1 MKEKKIIIKITVA
14 SILLLALLI
23 SCIGVMSLCEKTQ
36 ALTLVDGEIPS
47 AKANN
52 LGELLLK
59 DYEQDTT
66 GAGKIFNGAVF
77 FNLIESITGRKNIKL
92 SEIAA
97 LAETKTSNDIRDLDV
112 DGKDLF
118 VEINGLKWMPT
129 YLSTNRSGEPIL
141 TFWLATS
148 QENKVRSDKFHTSV
162 TNSKGKYP
170 STMYGTSW
178 MRASVLNNGGGY
190 AASYNAGSLTNVA
203 QNSSS
208 DWAIYTMT
216 KAQGVA
222 GSIKEFIEVPNNVS
236 WQRNQKAL
244 TYVTSSAYR
253 TSYGYN
259 NNGDALDEGGN
270 GTAGNFLTDT
280 TVDTAG
286 YKAWGADSLWLP
298 SIAETG
304 VNGVEGLW
312 KISNNQR
319 SSNQSVWLRSARYF
333 NYDCVYALSSNGTS
347 MGVGNVG
354 PIYKQGVRP
363 AFHLNLKKVVDRV
376 GFEEPYDVESEYN
389 GEIQDL
395 SNIEDKTKTNWYHIK
410 YMSKLSCL
418 TDMRNVKTHEVAVKL
433 TDDAIAAGAVFAGEA
448 NLSKGEDDYTR
459 VFNFKIIPKPLNVTW
474 SNSDS
479 GIAIPSLI
487 DSEICSNGSG
497 IKDVVNLNVN
507 YTGRNGTV
515 YDSPNMPKVIG
526 EYTTTITSLS
536 NLNYTLDESAT
547 VFKDFKKTETNIPL
561 PTFFP
566 KNWYNYSG
574 SIRTYEL
581 ELDSEYKGDYT
592 VHIPA
597 EFMGRYDLNKSTTS
611 DGTVTVKASQAGTYE
626 LELRLTDNVNTQWK
640 FEDGS
645 VSKDNFRLQFK
656 IEPLPLELSIDS
668 DGIIDT
674 VLEEDLDLY
683 VQVQSRPKIGET
695 VLLDFYVQRI
705 GSESQILVYSD
716 FQLDSYMPDFTIK
729 LSLSK
734 VEIPAEY
741 KLVVKI
747 KNKDGSS
754 EYVNYAVTW
763 TDVIFNV
770 QEKVDVN
777 SKIFWQLR
785 INGVINTT
793 MDFDINIT
801 ETPVFDKIELIYTG
815 KEYSFTVSLPRGY
828 SVDLSYSADG
838 YINGYKN
845 AKNVNV
851 GEYITTVRTLLP
863 EGLIK
868 EYSIKWTIKKAHFDL
883 SGVKWL
889 YNGQLPYDK
898 INGSEAILDPKT
910 LPMGLEPHYSNNTGT
925 TVGTSGSASVTF
937 TLDPAYVGNYIK
949 PDGADTSTFIDPNS
963 DFEWSKTWT
972 IVQAEIQASSW
983 KNQSYTDINGK
994 AFDIPVLRDPNADG
1008 GIVEYEY
1015 YECDS
1020 TGNIINNTPI
1030 KINDIVWSESDAKYY
1045 IAKPILQDT
1054 NNYTLDDP
1062 SAQSKVF
1069 RVGKDLTKVQ
1079 VSLEKD
1085 TVEYNTN
1092 SRHAT
1097 VKVADSALPNTA
1109 FELTYYDG
1117 YTRLTTAPTE
1127 VGKYRV
1133 EVSLKSSYI
1142 DKYQI
1147 DGDYEFDYEIVK
1159 AQIAVDWNTSAK
1171 PNVLNLKY
1179 GQINGVEYEIVDKDG
1194 AVVAYSDLKAGET
1207 YKIRAKIKDNQLA
1220 NFIFAD
1226 GTIETAW
1233 QEFSVSANDHLYDP
1247 NSPGHP
1253 SYPQTDPDSPP
1264 QDPSNP
1270 DDNNPS
1276 SGNNP
1281 GGSPFDDILQKL
1293 KDVPL
1298 WQIIAGVISI
1308 ILTIIFLSKTAKYDN
1323 ERKKFKK
1330 KADKLDTSMYAAG
1343 FLGVAMSIW
1352 TAIACVLIGL
1362 AAVSLVMMLAAKSR
1376 RNKAEEAYEEQLEEY
1391 NRNQKDLDERKR
1403 EAEYSRRDDEYR
1415 RRREEDNMRR
1425 DEEYRRRDE
1434 DMQMMFMRMFG
1445 GGNMGG
1451 EGAPQG
1457 GAYMGIQHG
1466 IAPEDVRA
1474 IISDA
1479 VTALLPGMQQMLPQ
1493 PAAND
1498 HTIKE
1503 LIDKNDKN
1511 MQKMMERNDERM
1523 NQMMKNQE
1531 MLIEKLLERNDERAV
1546 AAAVAEPQIIEKVVE
1561 VPVEKIVEVPVEV
1574 EKIIEKE
1581 VPVEKIVEVPV
1592 EVEKIVE
1599 KEVKVEVPVE
1609 KIIEKEVPVE
1619 KVVEKIVEVPVEVEK
1634 IVEKEVPVEK
1644 IVEKEVRVE
1653 VPVEKVVEK
1662 VVEKQVKVA
1671 APAKPKV
1678 EKAPRLTLD
1687 EAYALLSKQQKKFF
1701 DDLRAYAM
1709 AKEKSKEKKST
1720 YAIVIG
1726 PSSANPLLKLTI
1738 KKDTT
1743 VALFKMEDEYLKDIK
1758 RDATSDGTKIKV
1770 KETEVIIGDAQ
1781 ACKAAKNM
1789 VDLREDQ
1796 LERYQDLLKEQRLMK
1811 RL

>member
-1 MKEKKIIIKITVA
+1 MLGGSLAVRPALHLNLSSAALSAATLLTEPSDVNLEYKSSQLPFNSFSASNKPAWYTTSFATLVATTDTTKPRIIVRYYEDNNGVKGSQISVPTDAGKYKVELEISDSSGKTMWSNYATNASKIRTIDYEINPKPIRFTITQTGRNVPTVTHEPADLAPNDSGSAQNTILGFQYDTLPGAFPEYHDTKLPTVNGTYKATVISINKNYTPSTASTPNSAEFDVTAKMLTVPTMATASMSYTGAQVAFSLNDFDSATMEVVTSSLPTGVTFDNIRSFNATKAGKYKVKIALKDKNGSMYWSSGTRNDTADKEVEFEITPYKLSVQVDTDNSSGTIKVAANSKVTLTALISGFPLGTDVVNMLFSAEDDPYKYNLNYNMPSSTTEISTGYPVTRTNAAINIELNTTSLSQRKWNFVLKSDNSDYEFDVTPADIKLDVVAPVVTSDPTWLLMRNGSRIDIQFATLGDTTPIVYSKSLSYNDRYSYEFKMKEP
-14 SILLLALLI
+14 
-23 SCIGVMSLCEKTQ
+23 
-36 ALTLVDGEIPS
+36 DGFTR
-47 AKANN
+47 
-52 LGELLLK
+52 
-59 DYEQDTT
+59 DT
-66 GAGKIFNGAVF
+66 
-77 FNLIESITGRKNIKL
+77 S
-92 SEIAA
+92 
-97 LAETKTSNDIRDLDV
+97 
-112 DGKDLF
+112 
-118 VEINGLKWMPT
+118 
-129 YLSTNRSGEPIL
+129 
-141 TFWLATS
+141 
-148 QENKVRSDKFHTSV
+148 
-162 TNSKGKYP
+162 
-170 STMYGTSW
+170 YGI
-178 MRASVLNNGGGY
+178 GGY
-190 AASYNAGSLTNVA
+190 A
-203 QNSSS
+203 
-208 DWAIYTMT
+208 I
-216 KAQGVA
+216 VA
-222 GSIKEFIEVPNNVS
+222 G
-236 WQRNQKAL
+236 
-244 TYVTSSAYR
+244 
-253 TSYGYN
+253 
-259 NNGDALDEGGN
+259 NG
-270 GTAGNFLTDT
+270 
-280 TVDTAG
+280 
-286 YKAWGADSLWLP
+286 
-298 SIAETG
+298 
-304 VNGVEGLW
+304 
-312 KISNNQR
+312 SNN
-319 SSNQSVWLRSARYF
+319 SAVGKNADTYTTSVRLL
-333 NYDCVYALSSNGTS
+333 D
-347 MGVGNVG
+347 
-354 PIYKQGVRP
+354 
-363 AFHLNLKKVVDRV
+363 
-376 GFEEPYDVESEYN
+376 
-389 GEIQDL
+389 
-395 SNIEDKTKTNWYHIK
+395 
-410 YMSKLSCL
+410 
-418 TDMRNVKTHEVAVKL
+418 
-433 TDDAIAAGAVFAGEA
+433 
-448 NLSKGEDDYTR
+448 
-459 VFNFKIIPKPLNVTW
+459 
-474 SNSDS
+474 SDS
-479 GIAIPSLI
+479 NA
-487 DSEICSNGSG
+487 
-497 IKDVVNLNVN
+497 
-507 YTGRNGTV
+507 
-515 YDSPNMPKVIG
+515 
-526 EYTTTITSLS
+526 TI
-536 NLNYTLDESAT
+536 
-547 VFKDFKKTETNIPL
+547 
-561 PTFFP
+561 
-566 KNWYNYSG
+566 YS
-574 SIRTYEL
+574 I
-581 ELDSEYKGDYT
+581 
-592 VHIPA
+592 
-597 EFMGRYDLNKSTTS
+597 
-611 DGTVTVKASQAGTYE
+611 
-626 LELRLTDNVNTQWK
+626 
-640 FEDGS
+640 
-645 VSKDNFRLQFK
+645 
-656 IEPLPLELSIDS
+656 
-668 DGIIDT
+668 
-674 VLEEDLDLY
+674 
-683 VQVQSRPKIGET
+683 
-695 VLLDFYVQRI
+695 
-705 GSESQILVYSD
+705 
-716 FQLDSYMPDFTIK
+716 
-729 LSLSK
+729 
-734 VEIPAEY
+734 
-741 KLVVKI
+741 
-747 KNKDGSS
+747 
-754 EYVNYAVTW
+754 TW
-763 TDVIFNV
+763 TID
-770 QEKVDVN
+770 
-777 SKIFWQLR
+777 
-785 INGVINTT
+785 
-793 MDFDINIT
+793 
-801 ETPVFDKIELIYTG
+801 PVK
-815 KEYSFTVSLPRGY
+815 
-828 SVDLSYSADG
+828 
-838 YINGYKN
+838 
-845 AKNVNV
+845 
-851 GEYITTVRTLLP
+851 
-863 EGLIK
+863 
-868 EYSIKWTIKKAHFDL
+868 FDL

-898 INGSEAILDPKT
+898 INGSKAELDPKT
-910 LPMGLEPHYSNNTGT
+910 LPAGLIPNVINNTGT
-925 TVGTSGSASVTF
+925 TVGMSGSASVTF

-949 PDGADTSTFIDPNS
+949 PDEADTSTFIDPNS

-1092 SRHAT
+1092 PRHAT

-1159 AQIAVDWNTSAK
+1159 AQIAVDWNDSIK
-1171 PNVLNLKY
+1171 PPTLKLTY
-1179 GQINGVEYEIVDKDG
+1179 GQINGVEYEIVDKDEN
-1194 AVVAYSDLKAGET
+1194 VVSYSDLKAGET

-1233 QEFSVSANDHLYDP
+1233 QEFSVSPNDKLVDP
-1247 NSPGHP
+1247 NSPSNP
-1253 SYPQTDPDSPP
+1253 SYPQTDPDLPP